1 MANQLIQ
8 FHQHLALTF
17 KRWLLKSN
25 QKKTINN
32 PLFTIFIIIFRF
44 KLNCWDIGGQ
54 SSLRSYWRNYFEQT
68 DALIWVVDS
77 ADSDR
82 LAMCRDE
89 LKALLVEE
97 KLAGASLLV
106 LANKQDLDGA
116 LSLSAIALAL
126 DLDAIVNRHYNVVAC
141 SARSG
146 IGLSDGV
153 SWLVRDVA
161 ARIFTLD

>member
-1 MANQLIQ
+1 
-8 FHQHLALTF
+8 
-17 KRWLLKSN
+17 
-25 QKKTINN
+25 
-32 PLFTIFIIIFRF
+32 
-44 KLNCWDIGGQ
+44 LNCWDIGGQ
-54 SSLRSYWRNYFEQT
+54 TSLRTYWRNYFEQT

-77 ADSDR
+77 ADADR

-116 LSLSAIALAL
+116 LSLAAIAQAL
-126 DLDAIVNRHYNVVAC
+126 ELDTIVNRHYRVVAC
-141 SARSG
+141 SARTG
-146 IGLSDGV
+146 AGLSDGV

-161 ARIFTLD
+161 SRIFTVSTEICDSEMQ